1 MIGIKEFWVQDLP
14 TLSNYATL
22 DCMDSFCPRIKSN
35 PVEKNCGQHTN
46 LSFKEWLMYLMNKF
60 INCDLFRQKFVKLWF
75 FPSKIIRIV
84 IFFPSKFV
92 NCDFF
97 RIVIFSVRKF
107 TNCYF
112 SSQKFVKIVIFSV
125 KWLMYLTNI
134 LFITEI
140 KDKNSSKCEW
150 ISFRF
155 FNIFLH
161 FSVLV
166 SHNTTVWCHFWKY
179 KKKSSIWRMQKC
191 QQTFTT
197 FNNFRF

>member
-46 LSFKEWLMYLMNKF
+46 LSFKEWLMYL
-60 INCDLFRQKFVKLWF
+60 
-75 FPSKIIRIV
+75 
-84 IFFPSKFV
+84 
-92 NCDFF
+92 
-97 RIVIFSVRKF
+97 
-107 TNCYF
+107 TN
-112 SSQKFVKIVIFSV
+112 S
-125 KWLMYLTNI
+125 

-179 KKKSSIWRMQKC
+179 QKKKKSSIWRMQKC

-197 FNNFRF
+197 FTNNFRF

>member
-46 LSFKEWLMYLMNKF
+46 LSFKEWLMYLTNKF
-60 INCDLFRQKFVKLWF
+60 INCD
-75 FPSKIIRIV
+75 
-84 IFFPSKFV
+84 FFPSKFV

-107 TNCYF
+107 INCDF
-112 SSQKFVKIVIFSV
+112 SRQKIHKLLFFQSKIRKNCDFSV

-140 KDKNSSKCEW
+140 IDKNSSKCEW
-150 ISFRF
+150 MSFRF

-179 KKKSSIWRMQKC
+179 QKKNRQFEGCKNVNKLSRLL
-191 QQTFTT
+191 QTISG
-197 FNNFRF
+197 FNS